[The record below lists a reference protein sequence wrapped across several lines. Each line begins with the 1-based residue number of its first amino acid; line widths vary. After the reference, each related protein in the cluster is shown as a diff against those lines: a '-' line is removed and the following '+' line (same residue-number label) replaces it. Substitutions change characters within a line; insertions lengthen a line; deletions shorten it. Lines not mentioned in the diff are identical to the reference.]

1 MSITTPLERLDDPA
15 PVDVGG
21 RLVTAPLAKVLV
33 ASFGAMCSFYLMLSV
48 MPMVAASNGAD
59 GAAGLATGL
68 LMLAG
73 VAAELCSTRLL
84 RRYGDRAVLH
94 AGLVLLGVPAL
105 ALVASDHVATMMTI
119 SVARGFGLGL
129 TVVASGSI
137 VVALLPERRRGEGL
151 GLFGVV
157 NCVPAIA
164 ALPAGVWIADG
175 SGAGT
180 VFVLAAVLAVAPL
193 SLYPGPPAAQLRPCD
208 DEAPAGPGRLLTSVR
223 RLGLGRLSLIFA
235 ATTLAGGAVVAFL
248 PVTAPN
254 GHLAVTG
261 LFVQATA
268 ATVARWLA
276 GRSGD
281 RHGHDRLLIPALV
294 ASAVGVT
301 AFAVAADLA
310 SVVVAAVVF
319 GGGFGVLQSATLAAM
334 VERAPRSEYG
344 TVNAVWNVAY
354 DFGYGVGP
362 IAFGLLAATSSDMTA
377 FAATA
382 TVIVLA
388 IPAAHR
394 STRARPS
401 RNDSRQPTATLAT
414 AA

>member
-1 MSITTPLERLDDPA
+1 MSITTALERLDDPSPA
-15 PVDVGG
+15 DTDG
-21 RLVTAPLAKVLV
+21 RLVTAPLARVFV

-48 MPMVAASNGAD
+48 MPAVAASNGAD

-105 ALVASDHVATMMTI
+105 ALVASDHVATMITI

-137 VVALLPERRRGEGL
+137 VVALLPQHRRGEGL
-151 GLFGVV
+151 GLYGLV
-157 NCVPAIA
+157 NCTPAIA
-164 ALPAGVWIADG
+164 ALPAGVWIADT

-193 SLYPGPPAAQLRPCD
+193 SLHPGLPAAQLGPCD
-208 DEAPAGPGRLLTSVR
+208 DETPAEPGRLLTSAR
-223 RLGLGRLSLIFA
+223 RLGLGRLSLVFA
-235 ATTLAGGAVVAFL
+235 ATTFAGGAVVAFL

-254 GHLAVTG
+254 GHLAATG

-281 RHGHDRLLIPALV
+281 RHGHARLLVPALI

-301 AFAVAADLA
+301 ALAVAADLA
-310 SVVVAAVVF
+310 SVVIAAVVF

-334 VERAPRSEYG
+334 VERAPRRDYG

-354 DFGYGVGP
+354 DVGYGVGP
-362 IAFGLLAATSSDMTA
+362 IAFGLLAATSSYTTA
-377 FAATA
+377 FVATA

-394 STRARPS
+394 STRTRPS
-401 RNDSRQPTATLAT
+401 RNHSRQPTAALAT
-414 AA
+414 TA

>member
-1 MSITTPLERLDDPA
+1 MSITTALERVDPSPLDAD
-15 PVDVGG
+15 D

-48 MPMVAASNGAD
+48 MPVVAASNGAD

-68 LMLAG
+68 LMLAC

-105 ALVASDHVATMMTI
+105 ALVASDHAATMMTI
-119 SVARGFGLGL
+119 SVVRGFGFGL

-137 VVALLPERRRGEGL
+137 VVALLPQRRRGEGL
-151 GLFGVV
+151 GLFGVI
-157 NCVPAIA
+157 NCAPAIV
-164 ALPAGVWIADG
+164 ALPAGVWIAD
-175 SGAGT
+175 SVGAGT
-180 VFVLAAVLAVAPL
+180 VFVLAAALALAPL
-193 SLYPGPPAAQLRPCD
+193 SLRPGLPAAQLGLCD
-208 DEAPAGPGRLLTSVR
+208 DQAPAGSVGLLTGAR
-223 RLGLGRLSLIFA
+223 RLGLGQLSLVFA
-235 ATTLAGGAVVAFL
+235 ATTFAGGAVVAFL
-248 PVTAPN
+248 PITAPN
-254 GHLAVTG
+254 GHLAATG

-268 ATVARWLA
+268 ATAARWLA

-281 RHGHDRLLIPALV
+281 RHGHARLLVPALI

-301 AFAVAADLA
+301 ALAVAADLA
-310 SVVVAAVVF
+310 SFVIAAVVF

-334 VERAPRSEYG
+334 VERAPRSDYG

-354 DFGYGVGP
+354 DVGYGVGP

-377 FAATA
+377 FTATA
-382 TVIVLA
+382 TVILAA

-394 STRARPS
+394 STRRPS
-401 RNDSRQPTATLAT
+401 RTPSRQPTPALAT